1 VLRLASSLPWLLW
14 SDRGM
19 PWDVTGPPSPQ
30 NLRTGGYVSPTP
42 TVFMDVDDV
51 GNLPKTCRAIQLALP
66 DDAVFTHLTSAALRG
81 WRLPQVHEVPIIAV
95 TDADWAHLDRRGVYV
110 RRCHVPRHHRVR
122 VSGVRVASPEWTIV
136 ELAEDLGL
144 IDLVAV
150 IDGALHDGDTT
161 LDQLAA
167 AIVPGRRGA
176 RTMRRA
182 LALADPLSESFWES
196 VLRLAHQ
203 LCGLPVQS
211 QVEVRDPLGRFVA
224 RTDLQIVGT
233 VRHSE
238 YDGGEHRLR
247 ERHRRDLQ
255 RDKGLAR
262 LGHER
267 YGYTSV
273 ELVDTPL
280 VVVRDAEDAL
290 GWPHDTAR
298 AKLWLLELERSSVSI
313 QGRARLHKRLNRFTR
328 TTSPRRG

>member
-1 VLRLASSLPWLLW
+1 
-14 SDRGM
+14 M
-19 PWDVTGPPSPQ
+19 PWDVTGPPSRQ

-42 TVFMDVDDV
+42 TVFMDADDV

-66 DDAVFTHLTSAALRG
+66 DDAMFTHLTSAALRG
-81 WRLPQVHEVPIIAV
+81 WRLPQVSEVPIIAV

-110 RRCHVPRHHRVR
+110 RRCDVPRHHRAR
-122 VSGVRVASPEWTIV
+122 LSGVRIASPEWTIV

-150 IDGALHDGDTT
+150 VDGALHDGDTT
-161 LDQLAA
+161 VERLAE

-176 RTMRRA
+176 RTVRRA

-203 LCGLPVQS
+203 LCGVPVRS
-211 QVEVRDPLGRFVA
+211 QVEVNDLRGRFVA

-233 VRHSE
+233 VRHPE

-247 ERHRRDLQ
+247 ERHRRDLE
-255 RDKGLAR
+255 RDKALAR

-280 VVVRDAEDAL
+280 LVVRDAEDAL

-298 AKLWLLELERSSVSI
+298 AKPWLEELDRSSVSSH
-313 QGRARLHKRLNRFTR
+313 GRTRLLKRLSRFRR
-328 TTSPRRG
+328 TTPPRKS

>member
-1 VLRLASSLPWLLW
+1 
-14 SDRGM
+14 M
-19 PWDVTGPPSPQ
+19 PWDVTGPPSRQ
-30 NLRTGGYVSPTP
+30 NLRTGGYASPTP

-51 GNLPKTCRAIQLALP
+51 GILPKTCRAIQLVLP
-66 DDAVFTHLTSAALRG
+66 DDAVFTHLTSAAPRG
-81 WRLPQVHEVPIIAV
+81 WRLPQVNEVPIIAV
-95 TDADWAHLDRRGVYV
+95 TDGDWAHLDRRGVYV
-110 RRCHVPRHHRVR
+110 RRCDVPRHHRSR
-122 VSGVRVASPEWTIV
+122 LSGVRIASPEWTIV

-161 LDQLAA
+161 VDRLAD

-196 VLRLAHQ
+196 VLRMTHQ
-203 LCGLPVQS
+203 LCGVPVRS
-211 QVEVRDPLGRFVA
+211 QVEVHDPLGRFVA

-233 VRHSE
+233 ARHPE

-247 ERHRRDLQ
+247 ERHRRDLE

-262 LGHER
+262 MGQER

-280 VVVRDAEDAL
+280 LVVRDAEDAL
-290 GWPHDTAR
+290 GWPHDMAR
-298 AKLWLLELERSSVSI
+298 AKPWLHELERSSVSD
-313 QGRARLHKRLNRFTR
+313 QGRARLSRRLNRFRRATP
-328 TTSPRRG
+328 PRRSRG